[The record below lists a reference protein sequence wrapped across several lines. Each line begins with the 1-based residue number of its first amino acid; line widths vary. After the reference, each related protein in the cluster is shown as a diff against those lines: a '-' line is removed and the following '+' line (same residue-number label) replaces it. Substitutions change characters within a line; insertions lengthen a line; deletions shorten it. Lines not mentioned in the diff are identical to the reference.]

1 MLALVTLENEFG
13 QVSIMQIYKYLIVCP
28 LLFVAGLI
36 DAIGGGGGLISLPAF
51 MLAGLPV
58 HQAIGTNKCSST
70 CGTALTTWRF
80 IKNKLVD
87 IRMSIPCVIAAL
99 IGSSIGANLSL
110 YAKESVIE
118 KMLIF
123 VLPIV
128 ALIVLNRSLIPDT
141 PRENVPTGM
150 KLYVIVSVC
159 SFFLGCYDGFYGP
172 GTGTFAIIVFS
183 IFAGLQME
191 KANAQGK
198 MVNLATNATSFV
210 VFIINGQVDWAL
222 GIAAA
227 VFNMAGGYIGAG
239 LAVSKGSKI
248 TRPVIILVLV
258 IFVAKIV
265 LENV

>member
-1 MLALVTLENEFG
+1 MRLTML
-13 QVSIMQIYKYLIVCP
+13 KYLIVCP
-28 LLFVAGLI
+28 LLFLAGLI

-51 MLAGLPV
+51 MFAGLPA
-58 HQAIGTNKCSST
+58 HQAIATNKCASM
-70 CGTALTTWRF
+70 CGTALTTGRF
-80 IKNKLVD
+80 IKNRLIDLK
-87 IRMSIPCVIAAL
+87 MSVPCVIAAL

-110 YAKESVIE
+110 YADESIIE

-141 PRENVPTGM
+141 PRENAPTGGR
-150 KLYVIVSVC
+150 LYAIVSAC

-172 GTGTFAIIVFS
+172 GTGTFAIILFS
-183 IFAGLQME
+183 IFAGLRME

-198 MVNLATNATSFV
+198 IVNLATNAAAFV
-210 VFIINGQVDWAL
+210 VFLINGQVDWML
-222 GIAAA
+222 GIAATA

-258 IFVAKIV
+258 IFIAKIV
-265 LENV
+265 IENWL